1 MDMGQ
6 DEPYRLFM
14 LGDHRV
20 AGLFKITPEMGDDVP
35 PNWMSVFAVADC
47 DASAA
52 KATELGGEVLFGP
65 QDIAVGRFAVVQ
77 DPIGAVFQVVA
88 APPTT

>member
-1 MDMGQ
+1 
-6 DEPYRLFM
+6 
-14 LGDHRV
+14 
-20 AGLFKITPEMGDDVP
+20 
-35 PNWMSVFAVADC
+35 MSVFAVADC

-77 DPIGAVFQVVA
+77 DPTGAVFQIVA

>member
-1 MDMGQ
+1 MGQ
-6 DEPYRLFM
+6 EEPYRLFM

-20 AGLFKITPEMGDDVP
+20 AGLFKITAEMGDVP
-35 PNWMSVFAVADC
+35 PNWMTVFAVADC
-47 DASAA
+47 DASVAR
-52 KATELGGEVLFGP
+52 ATELGGAVPFGP
-65 QDIAVGRFAVVQ
+65 QNIPVGRFAVVQ